1 MSVRLNKVTKEF
13 NIGLQTAVEFL
24 QKKGYAEVE
33 ANPNYKI
40 SDEQFNLLQQ
50 EFSTDKGLRTEAKML
65 IQQRQ
70 GQTKERKKPAPV
82 IEEYVE
88 EKPRIQG
95 PKILGQIDLE
105 GKKQKPEEV
114 KPQPEEVKA
123 APVEEAPQPEEVKPE
138 PVVEEVKLQPEETS
152 APEAEAPVAE
162 PEVEE
167 PATAKEEPEAEPE
180 SAPEEEEE
188 KPQAPKKK
196 ERRKSVLRRTAYSV

>member
-13 NIGLQTAVEFL
+13 NIGLQTVVEFL
-24 QKKGYAEVE
+24 QKKGFSEVE

-40 SDEQFNLLQQ
+40 SDEEFSLLQQ

-70 GQTKERKKPAPV
+70 EQTKERKKPAAPV
-82 IEEYVE
+82 VEEYVE

-105 GKKQKPEEV
+105 GKKQKAEEE

-123 APVEEAPQPEEVKPE
+123 ELHAITPHNY
-138 PVVEEVKLQPEETS
+138 TGI
-152 APEAEAPVAE
+152 
-162 PEVEE
+162 
-167 PATAKEEPEAEPE
+167 
-180 SAPEEEEE
+180 
-188 KPQAPKKK
+188 
-196 ERRKSVLRRTAYSV
+196 R

>member
-24 QKKGYAEVE
+24 QKKGFSEVE

-50 EFSTDKGLRTEAKML
+50 EFSTDKSLRTEAKVL

-70 GQTKERKKPAPV
+70 GQSKERKKTAPV
-82 IEEYVE
+82 VEEYVE

-105 GKKQKPEEV
+105 GKKPQPKREEV
-114 KPQPEEVKA
+114 TQEV
-123 APVEEAPQPEEVKPE
+123 QEVQ
-138 PVVEEVKLQPEETS
+138 EVQGIQGAGRWACLWSRASGHRS
-152 APEAEAPVAE
+152 AQV
-162 PEVEE
+162 
-167 PATAKEEPEAEPE
+167 
-180 SAPEEEEE
+180 
-188 KPQAPKKK
+188 
-196 ERRKSVLRRTAYSV
+196 RR